1 MLANT
6 LSMTVLVMENY
17 QKEHPEI
24 YQEYELILEDLKSN
38 MNKVSY
44 CLMVTESL
52 NEHRTHNVGVGDS
65 SPTLTTKKRLRIIYT
80 SQKYPY

>member
-24 YQEYELILEDLKSN
+24 YQDFELILEDLKSN

-44 CLMVTESL
+44 CLMLTESL
-52 NEHRTHNVGVGDS
+52 MVTE
-65 SPTLTTKKRLRIIYT
+65 KKLRAA
-80 SQKYPY
+80 

>member
-1 MLANT
+1 MIANT

-24 YQEYELILEDLKSN
+24 YQDFELILEDLKSN

-44 CLMVTESL
+44 CLMLTESL
-52 NEHRTHNVGVGDS
+52 MVTE
-65 SPTLTTKKRLRIIYT
+65 KKL
-80 SQKYPY
+80 KAA